1 MKPCIICLTSIERI
15 YSLLVMPKKTSTKP
29 VTNSRK
35 STSSKTSKKKKVEAT
50 TDTAWGKLAS
60 TPTTSPSKTTDK
72 FPWESM
78 PIRLDIKKEK
88 RICWFECEEHLNK
101 LIIREKLTPKDY
113 VISTNGV
120 KLVGLPKPKRRKN
133 AK

>member
-1 MKPCIICLTSIERI
+1 
-15 YSLLVMPKKTSTKP
+15 MPKKTSTKP
-29 VTNSRK
+29 ATNSRK
-35 STSSKTSKKKKVEAT
+35 NTSSKTSKKKKVEAT
-50 TDTAWGKLAS
+50 TDTAWEKLAS
-60 TPTTSPSKTTDK
+60 TPTTSPSKTSKTTDK

-101 LIIREKLTPKDY
+101 LIIREKLTPQDY

-120 KLVGLPKPKRRKN
+120 KLVGLPKQKRRKN

>member
-1 MKPCIICLTSIERI
+1 
-15 YSLLVMPKKTSTKP
+15 MPKKTSTKP

-35 STSSKTSKKKKVEAT
+35 NTSSKTSKKKKVEAT

-101 LIIREKLTPKDY
+101 LIIREKLTPQDY

-120 KLVGLPKPKRRKN
+120 KLVGLPKQKRRKN